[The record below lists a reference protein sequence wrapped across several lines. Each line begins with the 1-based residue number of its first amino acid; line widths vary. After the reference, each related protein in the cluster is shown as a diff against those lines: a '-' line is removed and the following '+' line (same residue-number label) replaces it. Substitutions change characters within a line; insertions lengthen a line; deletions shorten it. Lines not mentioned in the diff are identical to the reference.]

1 MSFGATYELKDISV
15 FSEKGSVSIAN
26 DKITVRKFENGK
38 QEVVREHVAVWKD
51 WGVTNEVQA
60 WAKSL
65 EEGQPDP
72 KQSPEQALADLE
84 LLEKML
90 VSGDNGGAVQ
100 NLSLQI

>member
-1 MSFGATYELKDISV
+1 MSFGSTYSAKDISIS
-15 FSEKGSVSIAN
+15 SEKGSVSIAN
-26 DKITVRKFENGK
+26 DKIVVRKFENGK
-38 QEVVREHVAVWKD
+38 QEVVKEIDVQWKD

-60 WAKSL
+60 WARSI
-65 EEGQPDP
+65 EEGKPDE

-100 NLSLQI
+100 SLSLQI